1 MCWIW
6 NVRKSFRGISNCSV
20 VRYLLDTNVLSEVRR
35 LRGDAGVK
43 RWISS
48 VPTEDLYLS
57 VLTLGEVR
65 RGIGLLSRRD
75 PVQADVYEAWLV
87 TVLRDYADRVLPVDA
102 EAAEEWGRMNVPD
115 PTSIVDGLM
124 AATAKVRNMTFV
136 TRNTADVARTGVRL
150 LNPFDAF
157 E

>member
-1 MCWIW
+1 M
-6 NVRKSFRGISNCSV
+6 
-20 VRYLLDTNVLSEVRR
+20 RYLLDTNVLSEVRR
-35 LRGDAGVK
+35 PRGDIGVK

-75 PVQADVYEAWLV
+75 PAQADVYEAWLV

-115 PTSIVDGLM
+115 PIPVVDGIM

-136 TRNTADVARTGVRL
+136 TRNTADAARTGVRL
-150 LNPFDAF
+150 LNPFDSSA
-157 E
+157 

>member
-1 MCWIW
+1 
-6 NVRKSFRGISNCSV
+6 

-35 LRGDAGVK
+35 PRGDAGVK

-48 VPTEDLYLS
+48 VPTEDLFLS

-65 RGIGLLSRRD
+65 RGIGLLSRRA
-75 PVQADVYEAWLV
+75 PVQADLYEAWLV
-87 TVLRDYADRVLPVDA
+87 IVLRDYADRVLPVDA
-102 EAAEEWGRMNVPD
+102 TAAEEWGRMNVPD
-115 PTSIVDGLM
+115 PVSIVDGLM

-150 LNPFDAF
+150 LNPFDAT

>member
-1 MCWIW
+1 M
-6 NVRKSFRGISNCSV
+6 
-20 VRYLLDTNVLSEVRR
+20 RYLLDTNVLSEVRR
-35 LRGDAGVK
+35 PQGDADVK

-75 PVQADVYEAWLV
+75 SAQAEVYEAWLV
-87 TVLRDYADRVLPVDA
+87 TVLRDYADRLLPVDA

-115 PTSIVDGLM
+115 PISIVDGLM

-136 TRNTADVARTGVRL
+136 TRNTSDVARTGVRL
-150 LNPFDAF
+150 LNPFDHSS
-157 E
+157 

>member
-1 MCWIW
+1 
-6 NVRKSFRGISNCSV
+6 

-35 LRGDAGVK
+35 PRGDAGVK

-75 PVQADVYEAWLV
+75 PVQADVYETWLV

-102 EAAEEWGRMNVPD
+102 AAAEEWGRMNVPN
-115 PTSIVDGLM
+115 PVSVVDGLM

-136 TRNTADVARTGVRL
+136 TRNTADVARTGARL
-150 LNPFDAF
+150 LNPLDAS

>member
-1 MCWIW
+1 
-6 NVRKSFRGISNCSV
+6 

-48 VPTEDLYLS
+48 VGTEDLYLS

-102 EAAEEWGRMNVPD
+102 AAAEEWGRMNVPN
-115 PTSIVDGLM
+115 PVSVVDGLM

-136 TRNTADVARTGVRL
+136 TRNTADVARTGARL
-150 LNPFDAF
+150 LNPLDAS

>member
-1 MCWIW
+1 M
-6 NVRKSFRGISNCSV
+6 
-20 VRYLLDTNVLSEVRR
+20 
-35 LRGDAGVK
+35 K

-48 VPTEDLYLS
+48 VHAEDLYLS

-65 RGIGLLSRRD
+65 RGIGLLARRD
-75 PVQADVYEAWLV
+75 PVQAEVYEAWLV

-115 PTSIVDGLM
+115 PISIVDGLM
-124 AATAKVRNMTFV
+124 AATAKVRNMIFV
-136 TRNTADVARTGVRL
+136 TRNTADVARTDVRL
-150 LNPFDAF
+150 LNPIDAS